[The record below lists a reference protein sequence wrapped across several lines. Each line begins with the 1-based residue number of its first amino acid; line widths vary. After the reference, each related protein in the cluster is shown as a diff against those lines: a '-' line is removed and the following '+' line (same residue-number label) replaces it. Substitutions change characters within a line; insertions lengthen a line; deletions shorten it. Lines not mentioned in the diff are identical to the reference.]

1 MTLVAI
7 APFIAAV
14 LLIAWMAFAAAAPPV
29 PARWRWILPAAVS
42 VLFLIWSVAAIIIE
56 GPLGFWP
63 VHASSLWGNQVW
75 FDLLIAVGIGWAL
88 VQPRLRA
95 AGITPWPWLV
105 VILASGCI
113 GFTALMAR
121 LAWRE
126 ARLDGSPGRA

>member
-1 MTLVAI
+1 
-7 APFIAAV
+7 
-14 LLIAWMAFAAAAPPV
+14 
-29 PARWRWILPAAVS
+29 
-42 VLFLIWSVAAIIIE
+42 
-56 GPLGFWP
+56 
-63 VHASSLWGNQVW
+63 VW